1 MPAPVAN
8 TPPHLGIAAR
18 AAAYARGFT
27 GLSGDVRRLL
37 AAAMSLWVG
46 IGIFGVLFNLYL
58 IALGYSVAFVGLL
71 AALSTVGQAAVSLVL
86 GPLLRGWPAR
96 TVMAAATAL
105 VATTMAASA
114 IFTQA
119 IPLVALVLLQGA
131 GVAAATIPSSPF
143 LMEQSRPAQ
152 RAHLFSSYTA
162 ATNLG
167 SMAGSLISGLLPPL
181 VGLVALRGQVVAQ
194 DRLGLLLGAA
204 LVLVGTL
211 SLARIGSERVE
222 PEEGTEVPS
231 ANAGAPE
238 GEEQTRADL
247 VAMMAAT
254 ACIALS
260 LGVVYPL
267 LNVYFATVHHA
278 STATIGLLYAAS
290 GVCCTLGSLLG
301 PVAAR
306 RGALPG
312 LVALRALTA
321 PLLLLFWIHPA
332 LAVVCVA
339 YIGRNV
345 LGQITGTLE
354 NAFTMERV
362 QPRFRGAVANWRTF
376 AFNAGW
382 TVGSLV
388 AGAAVAR
395 YGFDPAFVASGA
407 LTVAGTL
414 IWYRRFVR
422 PRPQPAAEPATLL

>member
-1 MPAPVAN
+1 MPAPVTE
-8 TPPHLGIAAR
+8 TPQPGIAAR

-27 GLSGDVRRLL
+27 SLTGDARKLL
-37 AAAMSLWVG
+37 VAAMSLWVG

-58 IALGYSVAFVGLL
+58 IAIGYSVAFVGLL
-71 AALSTVGQAAVSLVL
+71 AALSTVGQASVSLVL

-105 VATTMAASA
+105 VAVTMAASA
-114 IFTQA
+114 VFTQP

-152 RAHLFSSYTA
+152 RAHLFSAYTA

-167 SMAGSLISGLLPPL
+167 SMTGSLISGLLPPL
-181 VGLVALRGQVVAQ
+181 VGLIVLRGQVVAQ
-194 DRLGLLLGAA
+194 DRLGLLVGAGLA
-204 LVLVGTL
+204 LLGTL
-211 SLARIGSERVE
+211 SLARIGGERVA
-222 PEEGTEVPS
+222 PEEGVEGPR
-231 ANAGAPE
+231 ARAGAE
-238 GEEQTRADL
+238 NDDEQTRSDL

-306 RGALPG
+306 RGSLAG

-321 PLLLLFWIHPA
+321 PILLLFWIHPA
-332 LAVVCVA
+332 LAVVCAA
-339 YIGRNV
+339 YIGRNI

-354 NAFTMERV
+354 NTFTMELV

-376 AFNAGW
+376 SFNAGW

-388 AGAAVAR
+388 AGVVVAR
-395 YGFDPAFVASGA
+395 YGFDPAFVASGI
-407 LTVAGTL
+407 LTMAGTL

-422 PRPQPAAEPATLL
+422 PRPHPGTDVTT